1 MADMAEAIRNKLAL
15 RLIAPL
21 TFLTFL
27 NSLDRVNVSFAAL
40 QMNAQLGLTP
50 ERYGFGVGLFF
61 VGYLAFQFPHT
72 AVLRRIGARRWIF
85 ATVMFWGSVATA
97 MAFIQNATQFGAL
110 RVLLGVAEAG
120 FAPGIVYIT
129 SQWMPK
135 RFRASAIAGSM
146 LAIPIS
152 VVFGG
157 PLSGWLMTVVS
168 PEGWPGWRFMFA
180 VEGGITLLVGLLTP
194 FWFVDEPSQA
204 RWLTPDERAW
214 LAAERERDHAQSARD
229 PANAMSFR
237 DLARSGRVW
246 AAAGVWFSLMSGA
259 YGIIY
264 WLPQVIKAIS
274 GRSDLQVS
282 VLSALP
288 WVGLGAG
295 MLINAWHSDRTQER
309 YWHIGLPALLA
320 ALGLVLGSNVSPSGL
335 ALVCLCIGAF
345 GLGSAQG
352 AFWALPTSFLPP
364 AVAGS
369 GITLINLLGSSGGLV
384 APPTIG
390 WIRAHTGS
398 FAVPVYAL
406 AGLLILGAALLIVIR
421 RWERP
426 AANAQTAPSRPLT
439 GESG

>member
-1 MADMAEAIRNKLAL
+1 MADRAEVIRNKLAL

-40 QMNAQLGLTP
+40 QMNQELGLTP
-50 ERYGFGVGLFF
+50 ERYGNGVGLFF
-61 VGYLAFQFPHT
+61 IGYLLFQFPHT
-72 AVLRRIGARRWIF
+72 ALLRRIGARRWIF
-85 ATVMFWGSVATA
+85 ATVLFWGSVASA
-97 MAFIQNATQFGAL
+97 MAFIQTPEQFFAL
-110 RVLLGVAEAG
+110 RVLLGIAEAG
-120 FAPGIVYIT
+120 FAPGIVYFM
-129 SQWMPK
+129 SQWMPR

-152 VVFGG
+152 IVFGG
-157 PLSGWLMTVVS
+157 PLSGWLMSTVA
-168 PEGWPGWRFMFA
+168 PGGWPGWRFMFA
-180 VEGGITLLVGLLTP
+180 VEGGITLLVALLTP

-204 RWLTPDERAW
+204 RWLTRSEQEW
-214 LAAERERDHAQSARD
+214 LAEERERDRATAQHDGARRLREV
-229 PANAMSFR
+229 AG
-237 DLARSGRVW
+237 SGRVW

-274 GRSDLQVS
+274 GRSDLEVS

-320 ALGLVLGSNVSPSGL
+320 ALGLVLGSKVAPSGL
-335 ALVCLCIGAF
+335 ALLCLCVGAF

-352 AFWALPTSFLPP
+352 AFWALPTGFLAP

-369 GITLINLLGSSGGLV
+369 GITLINLLGSSGGLI
-384 APPTIG
+384 APPAIG
-390 WIRAHTGS
+390 WIRAQTGS
-398 FAVPVYAL
+398 FAVGVYAL
-406 AGLLILGAALLIVIR
+406 AALLVIGAALLLVIR
-421 RWERP
+421 RYERQGEHTTT
-426 AANAQTAPSRPLT
+426 AALA